1 MFHGTS
7 VLLCAQVS
15 VCKMRRSKAGSYVRD
30 GMSVEVMVKSSDNYE
45 GLIAQGLDLDTVQG
59 SSLKLFSMS
68 GAMIP
73 DVSSWT
79 LGDYLQR
86 VKKGEVKLGIG
97 LVEVILV
104 NMHGL

>member
-7 VLLCAQVS
+7 VLLCDQVS

-45 GLIAQGLDLDTVQG
+45 GLIAQGVSVLDLDTVQG

-73 DVSSWT
+73 DVS
-79 LGDYLQR
+79 R
-86 VKKGEVKLGIG
+86 G
-97 LVEVILV
+97 LFTESKERRS
-104 NMHGL
+104 